1 MFANARLNDH
11 GVLAGFCGFKASLV
25 WGVGCGKVGVGGG
38 GVMTTTWPPSPD
50 LGSPISPRFR
60 GRR

>member
-25 WGVGCGKVGVGGG
+25 WGVGCGKVGGGG
-38 GVMTTTWPPSPD
+38 NDDHLATIAR
-50 LGSPISPRFR
+50 LR
-60 GRR
+60 